1 MRSLADDLRRR
12 DDEELSEF
20 IRQRADAVNPIPAD
34 MSELASQASAA
45 ASVRNA
51 IEKPAGPELRGHIA
65 LAVAA
70 QPASAAGEHSKR
82 HCRQCVGQDS
92 DANWPF

>member
-1 MRSLADDLRRR
+1 MRSSRMRSLADDLRRR

-45 ASVRNA
+45 ASVRYA
-51 IEKPAGPELRGHIA
+51 IEKLAGP
-65 LAVAA
+65 
-70 QPASAAGEHSKR
+70 
-82 HCRQCVGQDS
+82 
-92 DANWPF
+92 